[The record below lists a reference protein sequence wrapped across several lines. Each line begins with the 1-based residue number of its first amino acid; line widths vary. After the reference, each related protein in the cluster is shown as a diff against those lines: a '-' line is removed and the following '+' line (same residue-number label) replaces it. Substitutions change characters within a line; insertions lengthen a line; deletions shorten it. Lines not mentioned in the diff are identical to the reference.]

1 MNQGKKT
8 NKTLIAVLVVVVLL
22 AVGVFAY
29 IAVQNNQQD
38 VVETEQVE
46 GVDST
51 TGDDV
56 IVDEEQVV
64 DPETDN
70 VIGEGV
76 VVEELPGSDGAGE
89 TPSEE

>member
-29 IAVQNNQQD
+29 IAAQNNQQD

-64 DPETDN
+64 DPATDN
-70 VIGEGV
+70 VVGEGV

>member
-29 IAVQNNQQD
+29 IAAQNNQQD

-70 VIGEGV
+70 VVGEGV

>member
-70 VIGEGV
+70 VVGEGV

>member
-8 NKTLIAVLVVVVLL
+8 NKTLIAVLVVAVLL

-64 DPETDN
+64 DPATDN
-70 VIGEGV
+70 VVGEGV